1 MTSNAR
7 RNVKAAD
14 SSHLQH
20 VHVSYPRKGT
30 LEQPSMPGGWRRDGS
45 DAFGRITGAG
55 RRLTSWLRA
64 LGPRRAL
71 LGLEPA
77 APAPYRPHNRARM
90 AKRRARRHMVAR
102 SRRANRR

>member
-1 MTSNAR
+1 MTKTKTTYAPAR
-7 RNVKAAD
+7 EWHRGVQASA
-14 SSHLQH
+14 
-20 VHVSYPRKGT
+20 GT
-30 LEQPSMPGGWRRDGS
+30 HTGGDVI
-45 DAFGRITGAG
+45 DLGRITGAG

-64 LGPRRAL
+64 LGPRRQL

-90 AKRRARRHMVAR
+90 AQRRARRHMVQA

>member
-1 MTSNAR
+1 MT
-7 RNVKAAD
+7 K
-14 SSHLQH
+14 
-20 VHVSYPRKGT
+20 T
-30 LEQPSMPGGWRRDGS
+30 
-45 DAFGRITGAG
+45 FGRLMTGAG

-64 LGPRRAL
+64 LGPRRQL

-90 AKRRARRHMVAR
+90 AQRRARRHMVQA